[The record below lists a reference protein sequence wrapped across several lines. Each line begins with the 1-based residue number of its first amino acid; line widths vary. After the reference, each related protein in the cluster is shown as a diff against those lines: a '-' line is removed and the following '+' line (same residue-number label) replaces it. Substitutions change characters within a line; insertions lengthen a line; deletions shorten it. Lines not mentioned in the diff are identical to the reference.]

1 MVGPHNNKLHR
12 ISNVFESF
20 RRKFSYVNNL
30 VQKSLI
36 SKLDQLTNQIQM
48 IEFHIEEVKNVKN
61 NIERDIRTEYSQ
73 MIENLRGE
81 EGKKL
86 AILQYDSAILQKEI
100 NKIQDIINVV
110 NDINMSESPDMI
122 AFLLRYKQLNET
134 VEMSIVKPFKKNI
147 EVSTEDF
154 PRELDEQREKLQ
166 GFEKMKKLLKAKDDI
181 IWNLIQEKKLKDE
194 KEIMKLKEKTQNEV
208 AEWAKLSDK
217 YAMELKKYHLICH
230 FCGCYL
236 EENTVNSICS
246 KNCQEENKGSYSISL
261 NIPSDLINT
270 KRHFFASPKE
280 TPQTSKKE
288 TTLASKNLDNK
299 PAASETLKN
308 PFENNILNDTKLA
321 PVYHSRSGSNSGNMR
336 YSDESIK
343 GKNIFFSLGIGDWGL
358 GIGDWGF
365 PNPQSPI
372 PIKLIK

>member
-30 VQKSLI
+30 VQKSLLT
-36 SKLDQLTNQIQM
+36 KLDQLTNQIQM
-48 IEFHIEEVKNVKN
+48 IEFHIEEVKSVKN

-73 MIENLRGE
+73 IIENLRGE

-100 NKIQDIINVV
+100 NKVQDIVNIV
-110 NDINMSESPDMI
+110 NDVNMSDSPDMI

-134 VEMSIVKPFKKNI
+134 VELSLVKPFKRTI
-147 EVSTEDF
+147 DVAIDDF
-154 PRELDEQREKLQ
+154 PRELDDRRAKLEK
-166 GFEKMKKLLKAKDDI
+166 FEKMKKLLKAKDDI
-181 IWNLIQEKKLKDE
+181 IWNLIQERKLREE
-194 KEIMKLKEKTQNEV
+194 KELLKLKEKTQNEI

-236 EENTVNSICS
+236 DGKNVNSVCN
-246 KNCQEENKGSYSISL
+246 KNSAEETIKASHSL
-261 NIPSDLINT
+261 ATNIPVYLLNS
-270 KRHFFASPKE
+270 KRHFFAPSILESTANANSNKKDKE
-280 TPQTSKKE
+280 PVANKT
-288 TTLASKNLDNK
+288 NDNK
-299 PAASETLKN
+299 TAASESMKN

-321 PVYHSRSGSNSGNMR
+321 SYRSRTASPTGNLR
-336 YSDESIK
+336 YSDETLK
-343 GKNIFFSLGIGDWGL
+343 GN
-358 GIGDWGF
+358 
-365 PNPQSPI
+365 
-372 PIKLIK
+372 